1 MILSK
6 KMVRFAKN
14 TGLNKKRFVLVLAML
29 MLCSFSL
36 LAGCSSQKEQVLIY
50 TSAED
55 YRIEYMR
62 QRLTEEFPQ
71 YDIVIEYMATGNHA
85 AKLIA
90 EGKDTECDI
99 TYDLEYTY
107 LQKLADAGVLAD
119 LSNYDYSVFCD
130 DVNKS
135 NYYMAEYRNGGA
147 IIVNLSVL
155 EKYGLEVPT
164 CYDDLLKPEY
174 KGLISM
180 PNPTSSGTGYMFLLA
195 MVNQRGEEEAFE
207 YFDALSENILQFTS
221 SGSGPINALIQGE
234 VAIGLSITGT
244 AVTAINDGADLDIV
258 FFEEGS
264 PYALYGQGIIAGKE
278 EKKAVQEV
286 YDFLYST
293 YGYENCEKF
302 FPEQIYVDRTFS
314 IENYPDNITYCD
326 MSGDTVEQKEYLLSK
341 WKY

>member
-1 MILSK
+1 MKLLKRMLAISLAAVLLCGSMLLS
-6 KMVRFAKN
+6 
-14 TGLNKKRFVLVLAML
+14 
-29 MLCSFSL
+29 
-36 LAGCSSQKEQVLIY
+36 GCGAQKESVLIY

-55 YRIEYMR
+55 YRVEYMR

-71 YDIVIEYMATGNHA
+71 YDIIIEYMATGNHA
-85 AKLIA
+85 AKLLA
-90 EGKDTECDI
+90 EGSATECDI

-119 LSNYDYSVFCD
+119 LSDYDFSVFCD

-135 NYYMAEYRNGGA
+135 SYYMAEYRNGGA
-147 IIVNLSVL
+147 IVINPAVL
-155 EKYGLEVPT
+155 ERYGLEAPT

-195 MVNQRGEEEAFE
+195 MVNQRGEDAAFA
-207 YFDALSENILQFTS
+207 YFDALAENVLQFTS

-244 AVTAINDGADLDIV
+244 AVTAINNGSALEIV

-278 EKKAVQEV
+278 ERTAVREV

-302 FPEQIYVDRTFS
+302 FPEQIYADRTFT
-314 IENYPDNITYCD
+314 IENYPADITYCD
-326 MSGDTVEQKEYLLSK
+326 MSGDTSEQKEYLLSK

>member
-1 MILSK
+1 MKFLNRKKGIASILAASMICGCALLS
-6 KMVRFAKN
+6 
-14 TGLNKKRFVLVLAML
+14 
-29 MLCSFSL
+29 
-36 LAGCSSQKEQVLIY
+36 GCGGEQQESVLIY

-55 YRIEYMR
+55 YRIEYMQ
-62 QRLTEEFPQ
+62 QRLNEEFPQ
-71 YDIVIEYMATGNHA
+71 YDITIEYMSTGNHA
-85 AKLIA
+85 AKLLA
-90 EGKDTECDI
+90 EGTDTACDI

-107 LQKLADAGVLAD
+107 LQKLEDAGVLAD
-119 LSNYDYSVFCD
+119 LSEYDFSVFCE

-135 NYYMAEYRNGGA
+135 SYYMAEYRNGGA
-147 IIVNLSVL
+147 IIINPSVM
-155 EKYGLEVPT
+155 EKYGLDVPT

-195 MVNQRGEEEAFE
+195 MVNERGEEAAFE
-207 YFDALSENILQFTS
+207 YFDALAENILQFTS
-221 SGSGPINALIQGE
+221 SGSGPVNALIQGE

-244 AVTAINDGADLDIV
+244 AVTAINDGADLEII

-278 EKKAVQEV
+278 DRTAVQEV

-302 FPEQIYVDRTFS
+302 FPEQIYADRTFT
-314 IENYPDNITYCD
+314 IENYPTDITYCD
-326 MSGDTVEQKEYLLSK
+326 MSGGNSQQKEYLLSK